1 MKWFPRVGTL
11 DDVID
16 WPPHPSPR
24 LCWWHVCSLQ
34 LRHQTSHL
42 YDDTCDD
49 VIKSHSHGVA
59 HLIQW
64 PLLLP
69 TAIDVLYA
77 ERRSMATFLS
87 PITSR
92 RCVFCGSQGIAKGN
106 YCGSQWVKLV
116 RFWSLTF
123 RLAIVYWYQTKVGC
137 CKYCIHGNLDLIILK
152 PPISVVL
159 IYPRSVIFTL
169 EGVLFSVF
177 HDSTTSITV
186 KTFFII
192 YYEDLSF
199 SRVSFYCMFQM
210 KK

>member
-49 VIKSHSHGVA
+49 VIKGHSHGVA

-106 YCGSQWVKLV
+106 YCGSQWVKKKKKKKKDPPYNCRYDSRQSNHV
-116 RFWSLTF
+116 RIYLTNPRNICAWVRLTRIISTVIWRIFLLLLLLLFLYQSSTGSL
-123 RLAIVYWYQTKVGC
+123 AWC
-137 CKYCIHGNLDLIILK
+137 
-152 PPISVVL
+152 
-159 IYPRSVIFTL
+159 
-169 EGVLFSVF
+169 
-177 HDSTTSITV
+177 
-186 KTFFII
+186 
-192 YYEDLSF
+192 
-199 SRVSFYCMFQM
+199 
-210 KK
+210 

>member
-49 VIKSHSHGVA
+49 VIKGHSHGVA

-87 PITSR
+87 PITTR

-106 YCGSQWVKLV
+106 YCGSQWVKENHQSKLIMV
-116 RFWSLTF
+116 MVYVDFIFGSLILF
-123 RLAIVYWYQTKVGC
+123 LEDGTKFFCLLRGTVSNFM
-137 CKYCIHGNLDLIILK
+137 CILICLYLQV
-152 PPISVVL
+152 IS
-159 IYPRSVIFTL
+159 
-169 EGVLFSVF
+169 
-177 HDSTTSITV
+177 
-186 KTFFII
+186 
-192 YYEDLSF
+192 LSYNF
-199 SRVSFYCMFQM
+199 M
-210 KK
+210 